1 MDMNGLIKSSGV
13 RNFAKLLSANVVA
26 QVIGLVVYPILT
38 RIYTPEDFG
47 MLNLFL
53 SISGVLTIL
62 ATAEYYNAIV
72 LPKEESESISVV
84 HVCICL
90 LLLMVGFTGVS
101 VCFSH
106 EIAMVF
112 KVPKLADYYWMMPI
126 LVLVLGGW
134 NILNYWYIRCA
145 RYNSVSAYQLSQSML
160 SAGGKLGFGYA
171 GYLSGGMI
179 YSTVLAPTLSLL
191 ISILRSRKL
200 IAKFATFS
208 WSKTI
213 ESARRY
219 TNLPFYSLPRSFIN
233 MLAGQLPVLLL
244 TPIFG
249 SKYVGWWSMALL
261 LGFIPISVIT
271 RSVYQIMYQY
281 TTERVNNNRPIYAY
295 FQRFTLLVLT
305 LGIPFF
311 SVLGYFMPDLT
322 LLFLGEGWSETSV
335 YLRWMLPWLLCSL
348 LTSSTGFLAD
358 IFFKQK
364 VGLGFE
370 ILTAFLRTIGV
381 VLGVLCAN
389 FTLSIIGYVLGSAIA
404 VTAQYIWLLSLARR
418 YDTTLVSSRN
428 AKSDDSEI

>member
-1 MDMNGLIKSSGV
+1 
-13 RNFAKLLSANVVA
+13 
-26 QVIGLVVYPILT
+26 
-38 RIYTPEDFG
+38 
-47 MLNLFL
+47 
-53 SISGVLTIL
+53 
-62 ATAEYYNAIV
+62 
-72 LPKEESESISVV
+72 
-84 HVCICL
+84 
-90 LLLMVGFTGVS
+90 
-101 VCFSH
+101 
-106 EIAMVF
+106 
-112 KVPKLADYYWMMPI
+112 
-126 LVLVLGGW
+126 
-134 NILNYWYIRCA
+134 
-145 RYNSVSAYQLSQSML
+145 
-160 SAGGKLGFGYA
+160 
-171 GYLSGGMI
+171 MI
-179 YSTVLAPTLSLL
+179 YSTVLAPMLSLL

-208 WSKTI
+208 WTKTI